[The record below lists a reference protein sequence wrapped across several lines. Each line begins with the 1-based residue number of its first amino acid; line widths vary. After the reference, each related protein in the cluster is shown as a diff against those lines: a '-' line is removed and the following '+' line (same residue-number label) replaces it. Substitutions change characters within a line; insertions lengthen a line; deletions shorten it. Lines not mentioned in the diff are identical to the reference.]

1 MILGLSVQ
9 AFTQLHVI
17 ITLVA
22 IVSGIVVVFGMLGSH
37 RMPALTALFLVT
49 TILSSVTGFL
59 FPISGATPA
68 LIVGAI
74 SCVLLL
80 LALIALYGAH
90 LIGAWRWIY
99 ILTAVLALWFNVFV
113 LIVQSFEKL
122 AALNPL
128 APQVGPPFAEPT
140 NPHFAVAQAAALIIF
155 AVLGFLAIKKFRP
168 D

>member
-1 MILGLSVQ
+1 MILGLSIQ

-22 IVSGIVVVFGMLGSH
+22 IVSGIIVLLGMLGSH
-37 RMPALTALFLVT
+37 RMPALTMLFLVT
-49 TILSSVTGFL
+49 TILTSVTGFL
-59 FPISGATPA
+59 FPISGVTPA

-99 ILTAVLALWFNVFV
+99 VVTAVLALWFNVFV
-113 LIVQSFEKL
+113 LIVQSFDKL
-122 AALNPL
+122 VVLNPM
-128 APQVGPPFAEPT
+128 APQVGPPFAEPANT
-140 NPHFAVAQAAALIIF
+140 YFAVTQVVALIVF
-155 AVLGFLAIKKFRP
+155 AALGFLAIKKFRP

>member
-1 MILGLSVQ
+1 MILGLSLE

-22 IVSGIVVVFGMLGSH
+22 IVSGIVVLLGMLGSH

-49 TILSSVTGFL
+49 TILTSVTGFL
-59 FPISGATPA
+59 FPISGVTPA
-68 LIVGAI
+68 LIVGAV

-99 ILTAVLALWFNVFV
+99 VLTAVLALWFNVFV

-122 AALNPL
+122 KTLNPS
-128 APQVGPPFAEPT
+128 APQIAPPFAEPT
-140 NPHFAVAQAAALIIF
+140 NTHFAVAQAAALIIF
-155 AVLGFLAIKKFRP
+155 AALGFLAVRRFRP
-168 D
+168 H